1 MKYTEERGRSCDAGA
16 GAIHSSTRGGRSR
29 DAEGPRGRMGPP
41 GIAVTVHRETLR
53 VMTYAEWL
61 EENGLIEQ

>member
-1 MKYTEERGRSCDAGA
+1 
-16 GAIHSSTRGGRSR
+16 
-29 DAEGPRGRMGPP
+29 MGPP